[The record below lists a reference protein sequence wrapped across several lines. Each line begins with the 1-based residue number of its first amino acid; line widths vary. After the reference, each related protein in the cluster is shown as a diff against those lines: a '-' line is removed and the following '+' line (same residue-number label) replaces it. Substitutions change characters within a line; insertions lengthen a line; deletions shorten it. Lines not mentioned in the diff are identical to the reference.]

1 MAVDANLKRVA
12 GQKLVQNQVLA
23 LKRKVTP
30 KSHLIDINKLKSAQQ
45 NCP

>member
-12 GQKLVQNQVLA
+12 GQKLVQNQVFGA
-23 LKRKVTP
+23 EKEGYAK
-30 KSHLIDINKLKSAQQ
+30 HLIDINKLKSAQQ